1 MLELDVGGSAEER
14 MFVVSCVL
22 RACVVC
28 HVLCALHL
36 CVVYQVR
43 CVHVSYVACVCSVCV
58 CACAFTLITEEVKG
72 VLGDSIQ
79 INKGLGTHRQVSVH
93 EFF

>member
-1 MLELDVGGSAEER
+1 MCC
-14 MFVVSCVL
+14 VS
-22 RACVVC
+22 

-43 CVHVSYVACVCSVCV
+43 CVHVSYVACVCSVCAY
-58 CACAFTLITEEVKG
+58 ACAFTLITEEVKS

-79 INKGLGTHRQVSVH
+79 INKGLGTRRQVFVH
-93 EFF
+93 ESF